1 MVAADLYHIQKWCQ
15 LCISVLHVTHQ
26 RKFASAQEFARR
38 SPSRDA
44 SLVLVT
50 GGGLLLTLVL
60 ARDPTLRHKWLV
72 LTAVDF
78 HYVLR
83 STKSSC
89 VTPTAPLRKTL
100 TTAADST

>member
-60 ARDPTLRHKWLV
+60 ARDPTGCAINGSFLPPWIFI
-72 LTAVDF
+72 TSSA
-78 HYVLR
+78 VLR
-83 STKSSC
+83 
-89 VTPTAPLRKTL
+89 V
-100 TTAADST
+100 AA